1 MKRSSLPAV
10 SLLAALLGARVVLAA
25 PAYATDPAAS
35 RIDFTGIQA
44 GAEFKGTFHKFAATI
59 EFAPDGLSTSHF
71 DVVIDLNSVD
81 TIDKDRDTTIRGPDI
96 FDVAHFPTAHYVTRV
111 ITKTAGGYSAL
122 GSLTLRGVTKDV
134 PIDFQWIAAPA
145 GAKLMGTATLKRLD
159 FAVGRGDWKSTEW
172 IADSV
177 KIAFS
182 LGLQPKS

>member
-59 EFAPDGLSTSHF
+59 EFAPDALSTSHF

-96 FDVAHFPTAHYVTRV
+96 FDVAEFPTAHYVTHV
-111 ITKTAGGYSAL
+111 ITKTPTGYSAV
-122 GSLTLRGVTKDV
+122 GSLTLRGVTRDV
-134 PIDFQWIAAPA
+134 PIDFQWVASPA
-145 GAKLMGTATLKRLD
+145 GAKLQGTAALKRLE
-159 FAVGRGDWKSTEW
+159 FGVGRGDWKSTEW
-172 IADSV
+172 ISDSV

-182 LGLQPKS
+182 LGLKPKP